1 MKDVLIQPNPKIW
14 LNKKPTNQI
23 MVVTVIKKDHK
34 NRNRKRTPTHRDRR
48 IISAK
53 IITRML
59 MTGGKLEEK
68 IEKNSEAI

>member
-1 MKDVLIQPNPKIW
+1 
-14 LNKKPTNQI
+14 